1 MDLNSPSDRPILRVD
16 DRKKLPAMIAER
28 LKQLVMDGTL
38 RPGDSLPS
46 EAEIA
51 RQFNV
56 SKPTVREAIDQLRV
70 MGIISVQQGKQSM
83 VNPLNSSALE
93 EFFRYAVRTYRNGLI
108 DIMELRRGIEVE
120 TASLAAARIDP
131 EGVRTLQDI
140 TERMEKGIDT
150 PDAWLAADYE
160 FHAALARMS
169 KNEMILQV
177 FNGISDAVRY
187 MQRVVHMQR
196 DMRTP
201 SITLQSHKD
210 IAIAVMEGDQ
220 QRARTTML
228 IHCSGGLPIIQAIVA
243 DESRLRDVL

>member
-1 MDLNSPSDRPILRVD
+1 MELNGQDGLNLRIEDRR
-16 DRKKLPAMIAER
+16 KLPGLIAER
-28 LKQLVMDGTL
+28 LKKLVVDGTL

-70 MGIISVQQGKQSM
+70 MGIISVQQGKQST

-93 EFFRYAVRTYRNGLI
+93 DFFHYAVSTYGNGLI

-120 TASLAAARIDP
+120 IASLAAARIDA
-131 EGVRTLQDI
+131 EGIRTLQEI
-140 TERMEKGIDT
+140 TRQMEEGLDK
-150 PDAWLAADYE
+150 PEAWLAADYA
-160 FHAALARMS
+160 FHSTLARMS

-177 FNGISDAVRY
+177 YNGISDAVRY

-210 IAIAVMEGDQ
+210 IAAAVMEGDQ
-220 QRARTTML
+220 QRARETML

-243 DESRLRDVL
+243 DESRRRGLF